1 MFDKV
6 TAKLRQSAVTKVV
19 NKVAMHHPAVL
30 AIRAAANAVQTTTD
44 DAKQDI
50 SKAQNV
56 GHQIE
61 ESKDFVA
68 NRNLEHVDVNDAEAL
83 RQLGLFRLVFVDFD
97 ILFDEKG
104 NIFGL
109 KGKF

>member
-1 MFDKV
+1 M
-6 TAKLRQSAVTKVV
+6 T
-19 NKVAMHHPAVL
+19 
-30 AIRAAANAVQTTTD
+30 

-50 SKAQNV
+50 SKVQTV

-68 NRNLEHVDVNDAEAL
+68 NHNLEHVDVINADALQKLE
-83 RQLGLFRLVFVDFD
+83 LFRLVFGDFD
-97 ILFDEKG
+97 LLFDEKG